1 MKYGMKDIAK
11 RANVS
16 LTTVSLVLNN
26 KESRISTQKKQEI
39 KQIAKERN
47 YQPNSAAVL
56 LSKQISYNIGLIVP
70 DITNPFFTELTQF
83 INRQLRKNGY
93 FTLFVDSGNSYLGEK
108 QAIQNMISRGVD
120 GILLVPSSEFF
131 SADQDE
137 VEQLFKSAGKPI
149 ILLNASTDMDIS
161 YVNFN
166 NVEGAVMA
174 TQELVDHGHRK
185 IAFIKGKDHLVNA
198 HERYQG
204 YQDGLRKNHIPFEQ
218 SLVFEGDY
226 SSESGYHLAPQILK
240 HPEITA
246 ILSSNDLMLFGL
258 IKWSKEQG
266 VDIFNRFS
274 MVGFDNTPYTEI
286 IEVPLTTIDQDADK
300 MSADAIKM
308 LLRKIKGKRDVTRQ
322 VVIKPKLIR
331 RKSVKFIK

>member
-11 RANVS
+11 KANVS

-39 KQIAKERN
+39 KRIAKEMN

-83 INRQLRKNGY
+83 INRQLRQNGY

-108 QAIQNMISRGVD
+108 QAIENMISRGVD

-131 SADQDE
+131 SADQAE
-137 VEQLFKSAGKPI
+137 VETMFKNAGKPI

-166 NVEGAVMA
+166 NVEGAMMA
-174 TQELVDHGHRK
+174 TQELIDHGHRN

-198 HERYQG
+198 QERYQG
-204 YQDGLRKNHIPFEQ
+204 YKKGLEKNQLPFRKA
-218 SLVFEGDY
+218 LVFEGDY
-226 SSESGYHLAPQILK
+226 SSNSGYQLAPQILK
-240 HPEITA
+240 QSAITA

-286 IEVPLTTIDQDADK
+286 IEVPLTTIDQDAEK
-300 MSADAIKM
+300 MSEDAIKM
-308 LLRKIKGKRDVTRQ
+308 LLKKIKGKHDVTEKIIIQPR
-322 VVIKPKLIR
+322 LIR
-331 RKSVKFIK
+331 RKSVKFI